1 MMAAEIFTTRRS
13 DFRIPGLG
21 SYLKEAANKG
31 NLTDVILEVVTLIF
45 VIVVLDQLV
54 CSRY

>member
-1 MMAAEIFTTRRS
+1 MAAEISTTSQS